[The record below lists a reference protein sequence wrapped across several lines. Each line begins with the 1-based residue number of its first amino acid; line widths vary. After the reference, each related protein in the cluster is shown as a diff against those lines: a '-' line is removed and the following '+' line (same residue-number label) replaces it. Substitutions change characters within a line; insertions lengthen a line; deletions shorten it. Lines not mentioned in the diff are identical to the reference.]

1 MQPALCLQPQPIHL
15 EGFQPHR
22 SWGSF
27 LWHSPSH
34 ASRNPCQRS
43 HQRGK
48 LSLSWFS
55 QAWVCGESS
64 LPSPTP
70 PTLCWRSPRTDP
82 SSVAPCRTT
91 SQPSHSCLERV
102 QPCQAAWRVL
112 HPMCF
117 LGERKKMKYHGFA
130 ELFSHLEFSW
140 KWLWTKK
147 ILRAPC
153 KSRAHVW
160 GRVKCNTLR
169 IIFGEITESGSMA
182 LSPRVRE
189 LR

>member
-15 EGFQPHR
+15 RGFQPHR

-43 HQRGK
+43 HQKGK

-70 PTLCWRSPRTDP
+70 LTLCWRSPRTDP

-91 SQPSHSCLERV
+91 GQPSHSSGESSALPGCLESPPPHSFPR
-102 QPCQAAWRVL
+102 
-112 HPMCF
+112 
-117 LGERKKMKYHGFA
+117 GEKKMKYHGFA
-130 ELFSHLEFSW
+130 ELFSRLEFSW

-147 ILRAPC
+147 ILRTPY
-153 KSRAHVW
+153 KTRAHVW

>member
-15 EGFQPHR
+15 RGLQPHQ

-48 LSLSWFS
+48 LSPSWFS

-70 PTLCWRSPRTDP
+70 LTLCWRSPRTDP

-91 SQPSHSCLERV
+91 GQPSHSCLERV

-117 LGERKKMKYHGFA
+117 LGERKKNEISWFCRAVQSPGIQ
-130 ELFSHLEFSW
+130 LEMAMDKENPESS
-140 KWLWTKK
+140 LQEQS
-147 ILRAPC
+147 PC
-153 KSRAHVW
+153 L
-160 GRVKCNTLR
+160 GQ
-169 IIFGEITESGSMA
+169 GEVQHTQDYFW
-182 LSPRVRE
+182 
-189 LR
+189 